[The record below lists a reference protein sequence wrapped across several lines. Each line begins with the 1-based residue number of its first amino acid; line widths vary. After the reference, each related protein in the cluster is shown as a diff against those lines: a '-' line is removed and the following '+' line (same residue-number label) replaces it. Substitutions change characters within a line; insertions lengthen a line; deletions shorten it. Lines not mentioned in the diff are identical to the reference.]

1 MSDEVSDETG
11 LRLAKEAA
19 KMMREACEYLG
30 ESPEAWRGAVFVAA
44 NVREIL
50 TLAMSEMIDGTTRE
64 QGQVM
69 HALVCCLTGL
79 ARGVLDS
86 PGAQAITGE
95 RF

>member
-1 MSDEVSDETG
+1 MSDDNVG
-11 LRLAKEAA
+11 LRLATEAA
-19 KMMREACEYLG
+19 RMMREACEYLD

-50 TLAMSEMIDGTTRE
+50 TLAMTEMAEGTRE
-64 QGQVM
+64 QGEVM
-69 HALVCCLTGL
+69 FGLVCCLTGL